1 MGHVKCRG
9 LGKLNFYISVVM
21 IILLQL
27 LLNNFFY
34 YFNSVFEGEDRF
46 LNYWFL
52 IFLKYGCLILL

>member
-9 LGKLNFYISVVM
+9 LGTLNFYISVVM

-34 YFNSVFEGEDRF
+34 YFNSVFAGEDRF
-46 LNYWFL
+46 LNYCFL
-52 IFLKYGCLILL
+52 IF